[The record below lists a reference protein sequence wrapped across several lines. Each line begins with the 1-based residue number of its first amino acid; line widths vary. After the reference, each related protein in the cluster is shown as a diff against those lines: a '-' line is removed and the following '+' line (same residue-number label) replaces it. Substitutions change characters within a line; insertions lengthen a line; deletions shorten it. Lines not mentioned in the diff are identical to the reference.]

1 MWETELAIRHHGCPV
16 SDVSNDHPE
25 VRFENVRRVG
35 SVDGRAKRLLC
46 FDGDG
51 AAIDALVEDFRA
63 HPATVSLERVS
74 SEGEALA
81 SRYYICEVE
90 YTEENP
96 SIRHL
101 IERAGC
107 FRHPTV
113 VVRGGIE
120 KWTVYTRSKESVR
133 EFVDSV
139 ETLDNDVAVVR
150 NVDIGPLTEGGVIQH
165 DPLRSAL
172 TNGQIAAFRAAL
184 ELGYYRD
191 DANVTIADIADHLG
205 VHRSTAGEH
214 VKRAENT
221 LLSEIGARLFP
232 ETGSDTPEPEVP
244 TAGPP

>member
-1 MWETELAIRHHGCPV
+1 MWETELAIRHYGCPV

-46 FDGDG
+46 FEGERR
-51 AAIDALVEDFRA
+51 AVEALVEDFRV

-74 SEGEALA
+74 SEGDALT
-81 SRYYICEVE
+81 STYYVCEVE
-90 YTEENP
+90 YSKENP

-113 VVRGGIE
+113 VVHGGIE
-120 KWTVYTRSKESVR
+120 KWTVYTRNKESIR

-139 ETLDNDVAVVR
+139 EVLDNDVAVVR

-172 TNGQIAAFRAAL
+172 TDGQIAAFRAAL
-184 ELGYYRD
+184 ELGYYRG
-191 DANVTIADIADHLG
+191 DANVTIEDIADHLG

-232 ETGSDTPEPEVP
+232 TDASGYRTDPPEPP
-244 TAGPP
+244 TP